1 MMFVAIIAT
10 GPVVQRA
17 EDMVVVRQEHQ
28 AGAAVLP
35 GDVLVAVNGISTQ
48 RLSVAE
54 VSGCFYMDIWIYM
67 DI

>member
-1 MMFVAIIAT
+1 MVVIMMFVAIIAT

-35 GDVLVAVNGISTQ
+35 GDDLVAVNGISTQ

-54 VSGCFYMDIWIYM
+54 VSGCFYMDI
-67 DI
+67 

>member
-1 MMFVAIIAT
+1 MVVVIMMFVAIIAT

-28 AGAAVLP
+28 AGAPVLP

-54 VSGCFYMDIWIYM
+54 VSGCFYMDI
-67 DI
+67 